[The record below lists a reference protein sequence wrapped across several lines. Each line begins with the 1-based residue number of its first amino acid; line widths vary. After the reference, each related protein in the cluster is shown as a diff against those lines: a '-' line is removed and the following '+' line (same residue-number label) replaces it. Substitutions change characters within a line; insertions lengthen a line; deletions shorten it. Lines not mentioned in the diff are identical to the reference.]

1 MPSPGRSTTLRVPGG
16 PGIRDDGGADEGGEV
31 PIYYDPLISKLVALG
46 EDRPE
51 AIARMDR
58 ALREYEVLGIR
69 TTVPFFRWML
79 AQPAF
84 LDGNFHTGYLDELL
98 QQRQGEP
105 FIIPDEDSDEVA
117 AIAAALHAVSREDT
131 RPAANS
137 AWTRGARL
145 EALRG

>member
-1 MPSPGRSTTLRVPGG
+1 MAR
-16 PGIRDDGGADEGGEV
+16 
-31 PIYYDPLISKLVALG
+31 G

-51 AIARMDR
+51 AIARMSR

-84 LDGNFHTGYLDELL
+84 LDGQFHTGYLDEVL

-105 FIIPDEDSDEVA
+105 FVIPDEDSDDVA
-117 AIAAALHAVSREDT
+117 AIAAALHAVSRGDT
-131 RPAANS
+131 RPAADS
-137 AWTRGARL
+137 PWKKSARL